1 MPFADQI
8 QMGSN
13 VAGLM
18 RPGLALDPEPPGLLP
33 GERPLE
39 PPITPSGTPPA
50 PPPLPSLPPA
60 TPIPA
65 DPGTGRE

>member
-1 MPFADQI
+1 MPFADQLQI
-8 QMGSN
+8 GSN

-18 RPGLALDPEPPGLLP
+18 PSGLALDPKPPGLLP

-39 PPITPSGTPPA
+39 PPITPPGTPPA
-50 PPPLPSLPPA
+50 SPLLPSLSPA
-60 TPIPA
+60 TPTPA